1 MKEKIGLF
9 DIIVTLVMVSILV
22 VILYPM
28 LNIIAISFSSS
39 AHVVQRSVT
48 VFPRGFTLDA
58 YREIFL
64 SPKIPR
70 AYMNTFIYT
79 GLGTAINILMT
90 ILTAYPL
97 SKSHLVGRKG
107 FMTLIM
113 LTMFFSGGMI
123 PTYIVVRTLGMI
135 NTIWSLLLPNA
146 IWTIELLILM
156 SFFRSLPSAIYESA
170 VIDGASEY
178 RILWQLYVPLSKA
191 SLASIGLF
199 YFMGHWNSYVL
210 PFLYLND
217 QSMYPIQLVLK
228 DMLLD
233 ETSSISN
240 MVTTSAFTPT
250 SLKNAVI
257 FITMIPVMIIY
268 PFVQRYFVQGVMIG
282 SVKG

>member
-1 MKEKIGLF
+1 MKEKTGLF

>member
-107 FMTLIM
+107 FMTMIM

>member
-9 DIIVTLVMVSILV
+9 DIIVTLIMASILV

-48 VFPRGFTLDA
+48 IFPKGFTLDA
-58 YREIFL
+58 YKEIFS

-70 AYMNTFIYT
+70 AYLNTLIYT
-79 GLGTAINILMT
+79 GLGTMINIMMT
-90 ILTAYPL
+90 LLTAYPL

-107 FMTLIM
+107 FMSMIM

-135 NTIWSLLLPNA
+135 NTVWSLLLPNA

-156 SFFRSLPSAIYESA
+156 SFFRSLPSTIYESA

-210 PFLYLND
+210 PFLYLNN

-240 MVTTSAFTPT
+240 MVTTSAFTST

-257 FITMIPVMIIY
+257 FITMVPVMIIY

>member
-1 MKEKIGLF
+1 MKEKTGLF
-9 DIIVTLVMVSILV
+9 DIIITLVMGLILV
-22 VILYPM
+22 IILYPM
-28 LNIIAISFSSS
+28 LNIIAISFSGS

-58 YREIFL
+58 YREIFS

-70 AYMNTFIYT
+70 AYMNTLIYT

-107 FMTLIM
+107 FMTMIM

-156 SFFRSLPSAIYESA
+156 SFFRSLPNAIYESA

>member
-1 MKEKIGLF
+1 MKEKTGLF
-9 DIIVTLVMVSILV
+9 DIIIALVMGLILV
-22 VILYPM
+22 IILYPM
-28 LNIIAISFSSS
+28 LNIIAISFSGS

-58 YREIFL
+58 YREIFS
-64 SPKIPR
+64 SPKIPH

-107 FMTLIM
+107 FMTMIM

>member
-1 MKEKIGLF
+1 MKEKTGLF

-107 FMTLIM
+107 FMTMIM

>member
-1 MKEKIGLF
+1 MKEKIGLL
-9 DIIVTLVMVSILV
+9 DIIVTLVMALILL

-28 LNIIAISFSSS
+28 LNIVAISFSSS
-39 AHVVQRSVT
+39 AYVVQRSVT
-48 VFPRGFTLDA
+48 IFPMGFTLDA
-58 YREIFL
+58 YREIFS

-70 AYMNTFIYT
+70 AYLNTLLYT
-79 GLGTAINILMT
+79 GLGTTINILMT
-90 ILTAYPL
+90 IMTAYPL

-107 FMTLIM
+107 FMAMIM
-113 LTMFFSGGMI
+113 FTMFFSGGMI

-135 NTIWSLLLPNA
+135 NTIWSLLIPNA

-178 RILWQLYVPLSKA
+178 RILWQLFVPLSKA

-233 ETSSISN
+233 ETSSIST
-240 MVTTSAFTPT
+240 MVTTSAFTST

-282 SVKG
+282 SIKG

>member
-1 MKEKIGLF
+1 MKEKTGLF
-9 DIIVTLVMVSILV
+9 DIFIALVMGLILI

-107 FMTLIM
+107 FMTMIM

>member
-1 MKEKIGLF
+1 MKEKTGLF
-9 DIIVTLVMVSILV
+9 DIFIALVMGLILI

-107 FMTLIM
+107 FMTMIM

-257 FITMIPVMIIY
+257 FISMIPVMIIY

>member
-1 MKEKIGLF
+1 MKEKTGLF
-9 DIIVTLVMVSILV
+9 DIIIALVMGLILV
-22 VILYPM
+22 IILYPM
-28 LNIIAISFSSS
+28 LNIIAISFSGS

-58 YREIFL
+58 YREIFS
-64 SPKIPR
+64 SPKIPH

-79 GLGTAINILMT
+79 GLGTVINILMT

-107 FMTLIM
+107 FMTMIM

>member
-1 MKEKIGLF
+1 MKEKTGLF
-9 DIIVTLVMVSILV
+9 DIIIALVMGLILV
-22 VILYPM
+22 IILYPM
-28 LNIIAISFSSS
+28 LNIIAISFSGS

-58 YREIFL
+58 YREIFS
-64 SPKIPR
+64 SPKIPH

-79 GLGTAINILMT
+79 GLGTVINILMT

-107 FMTLIM
+107 FMTMIM

-170 VIDGASEY
+170 VIDGASED

-191 SLASIGLF
+191 ALASIGLF

-217 QSMYPIQLVLK
+217 RSMYPIQLVLK

>member
-1 MKEKIGLF
+1 MKEKTGLF

-156 SFFRSLPSAIYESA
+156 SFFRSLPGAIYESA

-240 MVTTSAFTPT
+240 MVTTSAFTST

-257 FITMIPVMIIY
+257 FITMVPVMIIY

>member
-1 MKEKIGLF
+1 MKEKTGLF
-9 DIIVTLVMVSILV
+9 DIIIALVMGLILV
-22 VILYPM
+22 IILYPM
-28 LNIIAISFSSS
+28 LNIIAISFSGS

-58 YREIFL
+58 YREIFS
-64 SPKIPR
+64 SPKIPH

-79 GLGTAINILMT
+79 GLGTVINILMT

-107 FMTLIM
+107 LMTMIM